1 MTGLLYKIEQSEEYT
16 STLVDTL
23 TRTVLD
29 WTSQQPDVFLVSG
42 DGCKIF
48 THKILL
54 MFYSEAMRHI
64 LEDKPSSE
72 ISGISVPF
80 PTNSVFLL
88 LKLLISGSVDS
99 DSKSDLTFV
108 TQLAEYLGISLD
120 NTEII
125 DSKKFGD
132 KEINPKSTRK
142 VKSQRKEI
150 KAVKEEIM
158 LQDEPV
164 VNESELVLME
174 QNSLD
179 FTGDI
184 SGDIV
189 GIDQSETLMDEIGN
203 VEDSIEDQIENVV
216 YQSEDVIKIEKKDF
230 DCKDCGKSF
239 TNPSNLKIH
248 MKKHTGERPYSCSE
262 CDKAFSQSGNL
273 KMHKLVHTGELPFQC
288 NQCEK
293 GFRQAGNL
301 RTHVKRYHGQD

>member
-1 MTGLLYKIEQSEEYT
+1 MTGLLYKIEQSEDYT
-16 STLVDTL
+16 STLVITL
-23 TRTVLD
+23 TRAVAD

-64 LEDKPSSE
+64 LEEKPSSE

-120 NTEII
+120 NSEII
-125 DSKKFGD
+125 DSKKFGG
-132 KEINPKSTRK
+132 KENKPKSTRK
-142 VKSQRKEI
+142 VKSQSKEL
-150 KAVKEEIM
+150 KAVKEEIV

-179 FTGDI
+179 VTGE
-184 SGDIV
+184 IV
-189 GIDQSETLMDEIGN
+189 GIDQSENLMDEIEN
-203 VEDSIEDQIENVV
+203 VEEGIEDQIENVV
-216 YQSEDVIKIEKKDF
+216 YQSEDVIKMEKKDF
-230 DCKDCGKSF
+230 VCKECGKSF
-239 TNPSNLKIH
+239 TNSSILKNH
-248 MKKHTGERPYSCSE
+248 SKTHTGERPYSCSE

>member
-99 DSKSDLTFV
+99 DSKRDLTFV
-108 TQLAEYLGISLD
+108 TQLAEYLGINLD
-120 NTEII
+120 NTEVI
-125 DSKKFGD
+125 DSNKFGD
-132 KEINPKSTRK
+132 KENNPKCTRK
-142 VKSQRKEI
+142 VKSQRKEL
-150 KAVKEEIM
+150 KAVKEEIVV
-158 LQDEPV
+158 QDEPV

-179 FTGDI
+179 VTGE
-184 SGDIV
+184 IV
-189 GIDQSETLMDEIGN
+189 GIDQSENLMDEIEN
-203 VEDSIEDQIENVV
+203 VEEGIEDQIENVV

-230 DCKDCGKSF
+230 VCKECGKSF
-239 TNPSNLKIH
+239 TNSSILKNH
-248 MKKHTGERPYSCSE
+248 SKTHTGERPYSCSE

>member
-23 TRTVLD
+23 TRTVWD

-54 MFYSEAMRHI
+54 MFYSETMRHI
-64 LEDKPSSE
+64 LEEKPSSE

-88 LKLLISGSVDS
+88 LKFLISGSVDS

-125 DSKKFGD
+125 DSKKFGG
-132 KEINPKSTRK
+132 KENKPKSTRK
-142 VKSQRKEI
+142 VKSQSKEL
-150 KAVKEEIM
+150 KAVKEEIV

-179 FTGDI
+179 VTGE
-184 SGDIV
+184 IV
-189 GIDQSETLMDEIGN
+189 GIDQSENLMDEIEN
-203 VEDSIEDQIENVV
+203 VEEGIEDQIENVV
-216 YQSEDVIKIEKKDF
+216 YQSEDVIKIENKDF

-248 MKKHTGERPYSCSE
+248 MKKHTGEKPFSCSE